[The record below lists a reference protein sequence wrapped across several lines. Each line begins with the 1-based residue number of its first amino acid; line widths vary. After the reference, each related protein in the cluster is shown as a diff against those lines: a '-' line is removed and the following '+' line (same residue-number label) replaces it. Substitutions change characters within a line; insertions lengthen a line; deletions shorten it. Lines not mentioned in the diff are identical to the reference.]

1 MERYI
6 AVAKENWKHNMP
18 ISLLVCT
25 LLLLGSPLVVGIE
38 NLTEPEV
45 AKVTEYYLV
54 FLGIILFPPVF
65 LAEQN
70 RDIRELVMSKYTP
83 VAAVYSVRIV
93 QAILSLM
100 IFTGIYLG
108 VMRAGNCDFPFGKI
122 YAGTLAGM
130 LFLGGMG
137 VLIYGL
143 TDQIVIGYMVPFLYY
158 MLNVSAGYQKM
169 GVFYLFS
176 MCVGKYEVKGWFEA
190 AGVMM
195 MAAGIYLRTKRK

>member
-1 MERYI
+1 
-6 AVAKENWKHNMP
+6 
-18 ISLLVCT
+18 
-25 LLLLGSPLVVGIE
+25 
-38 NLTEPEV
+38 
-45 AKVTEYYLV
+45 
-54 FLGIILFPPVF
+54 
-65 LAEQN
+65 
-70 RDIRELVMSKYTP
+70 
-83 VAAVYSVRIV
+83 
-93 QAILSLM
+93 
-100 IFTGIYLG
+100 
-108 VMRAGNCDFPFGKI
+108 
-122 YAGTLAGM
+122 
-130 LFLGGMG
+130 MG

>member
-1 MERYI
+1 MERYT

-18 ISLLVCT
+18 IPLLVCA
-25 LLLLGSPLVVGIE
+25 LLLLGSPFVVGIE

-54 FLGIILFPPVF
+54 FLGIILLPPVF

-70 RDIRELVMSKYTP
+70 RDIRELVTSKYTP

-100 IFTGIYLG
+100 VFTGIYLA

-122 YAGTLAGM
+122 YAGM

-137 VLIYGL
+137 VLVYGL

-176 MCVGKYEVKGWFEA
+176 MCVGKYGTKVWLGA
-190 AGVMM
+190 AGMMM
-195 MAAGIYLRTKRK
+195 MAAGIYLRSGRK